1 MAAYRYRA
9 LDEEKPP
16 WLALYE
22 LDRPD
27 VNAVGG

>member
-1 MAAYRYRA
+1 MAAYRYPA

-16 WLALYE
+16 WLTLYE

-27 VNAVGG
+27 VNAIGG